1 MNVLLNCRVT
11 KNNSNVTTNLE
22 KNRPSLMIF
31 AILAEVIIIIS
42 SISALNMNKD
52 SIMRYMTEAEMQS
65 N

>member
-1 MNVLLNCRVT
+1 
-11 KNNSNVTTNLE
+11 
-22 KNRPSLMIF
+22 MIF